1 MTENTFQTLY
11 KQRHF
16 LESAFR
22 ARGDKA
28 SFSERWI
35 ISIIVPILSLNVLIF
50 LVQRSDEFPFN
61 TWLIAICGIL
71 GGGLFITAL
80 YRAVMNSNRLSSLH
94 ALGFILTAY
103 AINSA
108 GFVRLSACFY
118 VLATVLIFCVCLKY
132 AKTFELKSSE
142 AMMFSFIAGYSA
154 IFINWIAEAEK
165 FTAGHILLY
174 CCLSM
179 CLIIGFRAYKNIS
192 SLLLLIIIGGIVFL
206 SSIVT
211 VVSADEIVGAWWL
224 PYLFYVI
231 IALTYE
237 FVFLHKQRLASYKVS
252 DLRVFLNQSFH
263 FFVFSLFFLLLHLLE
278 SDFDAPEPSEIILP
292 ASILFIGMQIIFS
305 KLGNI
310 AYGMVRLLICF
321 SVLDLALLSVF
332 IDAEPTMFWEIIKKF
347 PKAEQF
353 HFVIILAALGISHL
367 IKWRVSTRYKSSFGF
382 SFLQFWS
389 VIVISFCYLIFFS
402 GITGYDFRFSLPT
415 DLTQMSSKDIS
426 IIPSFTWMTF
436 LSVLVFVASKFYNP
450 QNFTQSTPWWMG
462 VLNNRTAVTIIR
474 LHRDVVKWVQKEK
487 IISPLL
493 IASQFFQ
500 SILKFLKGSKSN
512 LSSSDIV
519 MLLVLGFLVLVLKH
533 NADWIALKL
542 TFEEIKTGTNA
553 ENIAHFG
560 NLLTL
565 ITTGLIV
572 GSIGIFSDLLFYR
585 YISISAFF
593 LIMYYAFA
601 ASFRENMPYD
611 VEMYFWLGA
620 SFLGAFL
627 GALYWLIMTLRVGK
641 PLPKQ

>member
-22 ARGDKA
+22 VRGDKA
-28 SFSERWI
+28 SFSEKWI

-61 TWLIAICGIL
+61 TWLMAICGVL
-71 GGGLFITAL
+71 GGGLFISAL
-80 YRAVMNSNRLSSLH
+80 YRAVMKNKRLSSLH

-103 AINSA
+103 AISNA
-108 GFVRLSACFY
+108 GFVKLSACFY
-118 VLATVLIFCVCLKY
+118 VFATVLIFCVCLKY
-132 AKTFELKSSE
+132 AKTFELNSSE

-165 FTAGHILLY
+165 ITAGHILLY

-179 CLIIGFRAYKNIS
+179 CLIIGFRTYKNIS
-192 SLLLLIIIGGIVFL
+192 SLLLLIITAGVIFL
-206 SSIVT
+206 ASVVT

-224 PYLFYVI
+224 PYLLYAI

-237 FVFLHKQRLASYKVS
+237 IIFLHKQRSASYKAS
-252 DLRVFLNQSFH
+252 DLRIFLNQLFY
-263 FFVFSLFFLLLHLLE
+263 FFVFVLFFLLLHLLK
-278 SDFDAPEPSEIILP
+278 SDFNAPEPSVIILP
-292 ASILFIGMQIIFS
+292 SAILFIGLQIAFS
-305 KLGNI
+305 KLDNI
-310 AYGMVRLLICF
+310 SNGMVRVLTCL

-332 IDAEPTMFWEIIKKF
+332 IDAEPTLFWEIIDKF
-347 PKAEQF
+347 PEVKRF
-353 HFVIILAALGISHL
+353 HFVIILAILSISHL

-389 VIVISFCYLIFFS
+389 VIVISLCYLIFFS

-415 DLTQMSSKDIS
+415 DLMQMSSTDIS
-426 IIPSFTWMTF
+426 IIPSLTWLTF
-436 LSVLVFVASKFYNP
+436 LSVFVFVASKFYYP
-450 QNFTQSTPWWMG
+450 QNFSQSTPWWMG
-462 VLNNRTAVTIIR
+462 VFNNRTAVTVIR
-474 LHRDVVKWVQKEK
+474 LHRDIVKWVQKEK
-487 IISPLL
+487 IVSPLL

-542 TFEEIKTGTNA
+542 TLGEIKIGSST
-553 ENIAHFG
+553 ENIAHYG
-560 NLLTL
+560 NLIT
-565 ITTGLIV
+565 IMTTGLIV
-572 GSIGIFSDLLFYR
+572 GSVGIFSNLLFYR
-585 YISISAFF
+585 FISISAFF
-593 LIMYYAFA
+593 LIMYYAFD

-611 VEMYFWLGA
+611 VTMYFWLGA
-620 SFLGAFL
+620 SALGAFL
-627 GALYWLIMTLRVGK
+627 GTLYWLVMTRRVGK
-641 PLPKQ
+641 PLPKL